1 MTLQVRPVEDRLVA
15 VLGARQGSGVL
26 LTPRLVLTA
35 AHVLGRDP
43 FATVAVP
50 GERRAA
56 HCEIVWSGDPR
67 HCDAALLYAE
77 RDLVPANSLPPLRCG
92 ALTGREAV
100 RGCQVLGFPQVQ
112 RFRGDQLEA
121 VQVLGTLMPMS
132 GRLRGRYVL
141 HSDHH
146 PPRGD
151 SPWAGLS
158 GGPVF
163 SGPVLLGIAV
173 EDPAGWEHSAID
185 ALSFSTLRENVSFTV
200 ALERHWPD
208 APVLEELRTADPADL
223 RHESL
228 YAKAIKARYSRM
240 EVFGLDDLGGNENS
254 WDLDTAYLSLEALA
268 PRARDRPDSANLRPE
283 PQRIEELLGS
293 RPRAVLRG
301 EAGAGKTTLVWWL
314 ASHAACRTLPEE
326 LAALNGLIP
335 FVVPMRSL
343 TAQGITTPT
352 PALLP
357 TIARLQVDEAPSGWA
372 GRVLDAGR
380 ALLLVDGLDELP
392 QPERGPAR
400 KWLADLLRMYPDTRC
415 LVTVRPLAVEHSW
428 LDSEGFE
435 ELQLLPMSN
444 DDIQSFVA
452 VWHQAARLECDGY
465 ADAARAE
472 QERARLTALEHDL
485 AQEFQRNAG
494 LRDLAR
500 TPLLCAVICALH
512 RRRRGLLPRTRW
524 HLYEA
529 ALAMLLGNRDA
540 HRRVGSPEGVDVTI
554 EDSRQILQRI
564 AVWLVRNGRAEL
576 SREQAVRQL
585 EQAMKGLRRVR
596 EQGSAERVLTHLLNR
611 SGLLQERTADSLQFI
626 HRTFQDY
633 LAAKEFQDSDSL
645 DELLGHAEEEQWQ
658 DVIRLV
664 VGHCGRG
671 EVRRVIAGL
680 VAAGDAATSR
690 KARWSLRTLAAEC
703 AIGAAYL
710 DDAQHDA
717 VWEGVREL
725 GPPAT
730 DQEVELLSSLG
741 PDVLPVLPGPERLA
755 AEPAQYVVSVL
766 GSLGDAALPL
776 LKRYGQHNAK
786 VVRRQVTGA
795 WGHVETRTFAK
806 QVLANMRLDDIR
818 LIVSSAEALAQMP
831 LLGPVGSLTVRG
843 SHMADS
849 ISRSLTGRSLR
860 SLSLANNPVLADID
874 FIHEHPEIQILRISD
889 CRGLRDIAA
898 LTGSRL
904 QRLALDARFLP
915 IAALNTIA
923 TLPALSTLELF
934 DLPPENGGMIPPL
947 PPEISALNVS
957 HQGTPARLAGI
968 AAQKNLS
975 ALYVGSLLAS
985 PTELGELTG
994 LSRLREL
1001 ELHIKTCGDLAGVAP
1016 LLRVRSL
1023 GLTLTEDLKVDAS
1036 LFRVFP
1042 GLGQL
1047 QLRSTVPGR
1056 IELELDLS
1064 GRPASQGPL
1073 EVWTTEFQEVT
1084 VTDAELLSGR
1094 LTDRSGYGD
1103 PPAPTPPPPA
1113 SPRIPRSPSP

>member
-1 MTLQVRPVEDRLVA
+1 MTPFENRLVA

-26 LTPRLVLTA
+26 LTSRLVLTA
-35 AHVLGRDP
+35 THVLGGESS
-43 FATVAVP
+43 AMVAVP

-56 HCEIVWSGDPR
+56 HCRLVWTGAPGD
-67 HCDAALLYAE
+67 CDAALLVAK
-77 RDLVPANSLPPLRCG
+77 RDLVPGGSVPPLRYGTLTRAG
-92 ALTGREAV
+92 AV
-100 RGCQVLGFPQVQ
+100 HDCQVFGFPQVQ
-112 RFRGDQLEA
+112 RFAEDQLEA
-121 VQVLGTLMPMS
+121 AQVLCTLMPTS
-132 GRLRGRYVL
+132 GWLRERYVL
-141 HSDHH
+141 HSRHH
-146 PPRGD
+146 PPRPLHDG

-163 SGPVLLGIAV
+163 SGPVLLGLVI
-173 EDPAGWEHSAID
+173 EDRPGWQHSAID
-185 ALSFSTLRENVSFTV
+185 AIPIEKILLSPGFSTSAGAHGLR
-200 ALERHWPD
+200 
-208 APVLEELRTADPADL
+208 PVLEVLNPENPADFAYQDV
-223 RHESL
+223 

-240 EVFGLDDLGGNENS
+240 EVFGLDDLGSNENS

-268 PRARDRPDSANLRPE
+268 PRRPDRPDSVNLRPE

-335 FVVPMRSL
+335 FVIPMRSL
-343 TAQGITTPT
+343 AAQGITTPT

-372 GRVLDAGR
+372 GRVLEAGR

-415 LVTVRPLAVEHSW
+415 LVTVRPLAVEQSW
-428 LDSEGFE
+428 LESEGFE
-435 ELQLLPMSN
+435 ELQLLPMSD

-452 VWHQAARLECDGY
+452 AWHQAARLECDGY
-465 ADAARAE
+465 ADAARAG
-472 QERARLTALEHDL
+472 QERARLTALERDL

-512 RRRRGLLPRTRW
+512 RRRQGLLPRTRW

-540 HRRVGSPEGVDVTI
+540 HRRVGSPEGIDVTI
-554 EDSRQILQRI
+554 EDSRQMLQRI

-576 SREQAVRQL
+576 SRDQAVRQL
-585 EQAMKGLRRVR
+585 EHAMKGLRRVR
-596 EQGSAERVLTHLLNR
+596 EQGPAERVLTHLLNR
-611 SGLLQERTADSLQFI
+611 SGLLQERAADSLQFI

-680 VAAGDAATSR
+680 IATGDAATAR

-717 VWEGVREL
+717 VWEGVRGL
-725 GPPAT
+725 GPPTT

-755 AEPAQYVVSVL
+755 ADTAQRVVSVL

-776 LKRYGQHNAK
+776 LKRYGQHESEI
-786 VVRRQVTGA
+786 VRGRVAGVWGRFERQ
-795 WGHVETRTFAK
+795 TFAE
-806 QVLANMRLDDIR
+806 QVLAHMRLDDIE
-818 LIVSSAEALAQMP
+818 LVASSPEALAQIP
-831 LLGPVGSLTVRG
+831 LLGPVGSLTIAG
-843 SHMADS
+843 SHTADG
-849 ISRSLTGRSLR
+849 LGQCLAGRSLR
-860 SLSLANNPVLADID
+860 TLHFADNPVAANLD
-874 FIHEHPEIQILRISD
+874 FIRDHPEIRTLTISE
-889 CRGLRDIAA
+889 CRGLRDIEA
-898 LTGSRL
+898 LAGSNIEHL
-904 QRLALDARFLP
+904 ELDVGFLTITALNA
-915 IAALNTIA
+915 IAA
-923 TLPALSTLELF
+923 LPALSTLGLF
-934 DLPPENGGMIPPL
+934 GLSPDSGGRIPPL
-947 PPEISALNVS
+947 S
-957 HQGTPARLAGI
+957 
-968 AAQKNLS
+968 
-975 ALYVGSLLAS
+975 
-985 PTELGELTG
+985 G
-994 LSRLREL
+994 LSRLQSLQLCIR
-1001 ELHIKTCGDLAGVAP
+1001 TSAALAKIEP
-1016 LLRVRSL
+1016 LRQVRSL
-1023 GLTLTEDLKVDAS
+1023 DLALTEDLRVDS
-1036 LFRVFP
+1036 GLFHAFP
-1042 GLGQL
+1042 GLDEL
-1047 QLRSTVPGR
+1047 HLTSIIPGR
-1056 IELELDLS
+1056 IELDLS
-1064 GRPASQGPL
+1064 RWPTSRRPLKVRTYDPRRL
-1073 EVWTTEFQEVT
+1073 EVIG
-1084 VTDAELLSGR
+1084 AERLGAR
-1094 LTDRSGYGD
+1094 LTISGYG
-1103 PPAPTPPPPA
+1103 PRPAPTPPPPA
-1113 SPRIPRSPSP
+1113 SPRSPRSPSP

>member
-240 EVFGLDDLGGNENS
+240 EVFGLDDLGGSENS

-268 PRARDRPDSANLRPE
+268 PRRPDRPDSANLRPE

-335 FVVPMRSL
+335 FVIPMRSL
-343 TAQGITTPT
+343 AAQGITTPT

-372 GRVLDAGR
+372 GRVLEAGR

-392 QPERGPAR
+392 QPDRGPAR
-400 KWLADLLRMYPDTRC
+400 KWLAGLLRMYPDTRC

-540 HRRVGSPEGVDVTI
+540 HRRVGSPEGIDVTI

-680 VAAGDAATSR
+680 IAAGDAATSR

-717 VWEGVREL
+717 VWEGVRGL
-725 GPPAT
+725 GAPTTPG
-730 DQEVELLSSLG
+730 EVELLSSLG
-741 PDVLPVLPGPERLA
+741 PDVLPFLPEPEGLA
-755 AEPAQYVVSVL
+755 AEPARHVVRVL
-766 GSLGDAALPL
+766 GSLGDAATPL
-776 LKRYGQHNAK
+776 LKRYGRQESDRVRQQVASTWNVMNA
-786 VVRRQVTGA
+786 RS
-795 WGHVETRTFAK
+795 FAEE
-806 QVLANMRLDDIR
+806 VLAEMCMDDVT
-818 LIVSSAEALAQMP
+818 LLACSTDELAQLP
-831 LLGPVGSLTVRG
+831 SLGPISSLAITGDHTAEEVGSALS
-843 SHMADS
+843 SH
-849 ISRSLTGRSLR
+849 TLR
-860 SLSLANNPVLADID
+860 ALGLSDNLVLAHLD
-874 FIHEHPEIQILRISD
+874 FIRDHSAIETLILSN
-889 CRGLRDIAA
+889 CFGLRDIRA
-898 LTGSRL
+898 LAGSGIRSL
-904 QRLALDARFLP
+904 DLDARSLPFSELEFLGELP
-915 IAALNTIA
+915 DLTYL
-923 TLPALSTLELF
+923 TLPG
-934 DLPPENGGMIPPL
+934 LPSDGSGRIPPPL
-947 PPEISALNVS
+947 PGVLSLGIESE
-957 HQGTPARLAGI
+957 AGPVHLTNI
-968 AAQKNLS
+968 AAWHNLTGLTIH
-975 ALYVGSLLAS
+975 ADLAS
-985 PTELGELTG
+985 PEELGELAGLNHLDTLVLRIG
-994 LSRLREL
+994 AAGALAGMEPLSRISVL
-1001 ELHIKTCGDLAGVAP
+1001 DLILTEDVTVNAG
-1016 LLRVRSL
+1016 LLRV
-1023 GLTLTEDLKVDAS
+1023 
-1036 LFRVFP
+1036 FP
-1042 GLGQL
+1042 ELDE
-1047 QLRSTVPGR
+1047 LRLRAWGPSGP
-1056 IELELDLS
+1056 IELDLTDLPELRAPLAVWAS
-1064 GRPASQGPL
+1064 TRPGLKVIGAEHLGDRITIRTGP
-1073 EVWTTEFQEVT
+1073 
-1084 VTDAELLSGR
+1084 
-1094 LTDRSGYGD
+1094 
-1103 PPAPTPPPPA
+1103 
-1113 SPRIPRSPSP
+1113 

>member
-1 MTLQVRPVEDRLVA
+1 MRLVEGRLVA
-15 VLGARQGSGVL
+15 VLGPQQGSGVL
-26 LTPRLVLTA
+26 LRSRLVLTA
-35 AHVLGRDP
+35 SHVLGGETY
-43 FATVAVP
+43 ATVAVP
-50 GERRAA
+50 GERETAPCRLIWAGA
-56 HCEIVWSGDPR
+56 PGD
-67 HCDAALLYAE
+67 CDAALLVAE
-77 RDLVPANSLPPLRCG
+77 RDLAPKGSLPPLRYGTLTRAG
-92 ALTGREAV
+92 AMHN
-100 RGCQVLGFPQVQ
+100 CQVLGFPQVQ
-112 RFRGDQLEA
+112 RFGEDQLEA
-121 VQVLGTLMPMS
+121 VQVLCTLMPTS
-132 GRLRGRYVL
+132 GWLRERYAL
-141 HSDHH
+141 HSEHH
-146 PPRGD
+146 PPRSLRGS

-163 SGPVLLGIAV
+163 SGRILLGLVI
-173 EDPAGWEHSAID
+173 EDRAGWQHSAID
-185 ALSFSTLRENVSFTV
+185 AIPIEKILLTPGFSTSARAHGLR
-200 ALERHWPD
+200 
-208 APVLEELRTADPADL
+208 PVLERLTPESPAEFVYEDL
-223 RHESL
+223 YTR
-228 YAKAIKARYSRM
+228 AVKARYSRM
-240 EVFGLDDLGGNENS
+240 EVFGLDDLGSNENS

-268 PRARDRPDSANLRPE
+268 PRRPDRPDSAGLRPE

-372 GRVLDAGR
+372 GRVLEAGR

-392 QPERGPAR
+392 QPDRGPAR

-444 DDIQSFVA
+444 DGIQSFVA

-465 ADAARAE
+465 ADAARAD
-472 QERARLTALEHDL
+472 QERGRLAALERDL

-512 RRRRGLLPRTRW
+512 RRRQGLLPRTRW

-540 HRRVGSPEGVDVTI
+540 HRRVGSPEGIDVTI
-554 EDSRQILQRI
+554 EDSQQMLQRI

-585 EQAMKGLRRVR
+585 EHAMKGLRRVR

-611 SGLLQERTADSLQFI
+611 SGLLQERAADSLQFI

-680 VAAGDAATSR
+680 IAAGDAATSR
-690 KARWSLRTLAAEC
+690 EAQWSLRTLAAEC
-703 AIGAAYL
+703 ANSAAYL

-717 VWEGVREL
+717 VWDGLKAL
-725 GPPAT
+725 GAPAT
-730 DQEVELLSSLG
+730 KEEAKLLSSLG
-741 PDVLPVLPGPERLA
+741 PDALPVLPVPDGLA
-755 AEPAQYVVSVL
+755 VRPARRVVSVL
-766 GSLGDAALPL
+766 GSLGNAALPL
-776 LKRYGQHNAK
+776 LKRYGQHESTLVRQQ
-786 VVRRQVTGA
+786 VVDA
-795 WGHVETRTFAK
+795 WERAEARPFAD
-806 QVLANMRLDDIR
+806 QVLANMRLDDMR
-818 LIVSSAEALAQMP
+818 LAVSSAEALAQIP
-831 LLGPVGSLTVRG
+831 GLGPVGSLHIMG
-843 SHMADS
+843 SHTADS
-849 ISRSLTGRSLR
+849 IGRSLADLSVR
-860 SLSLANNPVLADID
+860 SLSLVHNPAAANLD
-874 FIHEHPEIQILRISD
+874 FIHDHPEIQTLRVLG
-889 CRGLRDIAA
+889 CPGLRDVEA
-898 LTGSRL
+898 LAGSNL
-904 QRLALDARFLP
+904 QRLALDAEFLP
-915 IAALNTIA
+915 TTSLNAITAI
-923 TLPALSTLELF
+923 PSLSVLELF
-934 DLPPENGGMIPPL
+934 DLPPDSGGRIPPL
-947 PPEISALNVS
+947 PPGISNLIVS
-957 HQGTPARLAGI
+957 HRGNSVRLDGI
-968 AAQKNLS
+968 AAQRNLS
-975 ALYVGSLLAS
+975 ALYIGPHLAS
-985 PTELGELTG
+985 PAELAELAG
-994 LSRLREL
+994 LSRLRRL
-1001 ELHIKTCGDLAGVAP
+1001 DLHLKTTGDFAEVEP
-1016 LLRVRSL
+1016 LRQVRSL
-1023 GLTLTEDLKVDAS
+1023 GLVLTENLRMDS
-1036 LFRVFP
+1036 GLFRVFP
-1042 GLGQL
+1042 GLDKL
-1047 QLRSTVPGR
+1047 LLTAAAPGF
-1056 IELELDLS
+1056 IELDLS
-1064 GRPASQGPL
+1064 GRHAYQGPL
-1073 EVWTTEFQEVT
+1073 EVWTSDAKELKLI
-1084 VTDAELLSGR
+1084 DAER
-1094 LTDRSGYGD
+1094 LGDHLTVRRGYGD